1 MTKYSKYFYQVGSLL
16 ITLIIIGLV
25 TGFGSNLFDYLS
37 IFTIVIYILASLMEE
52 AIARGWIKISR
63 KKEQ

>member
-16 ITLIIIGLV
+16 IALIIIGLV

-37 IFTIVIYILASLMEE
+37 FFTIVIYILASLMEE